1 VGVLIASLTAM
12 TQLPVIQPGRVGP
25 ASDAPPVFEKI
36 GIVGLGLIGGSI
48 ALASRQLWPKALV
61 IGVDNKDV
69 LETAM
74 RLHAIDVA
82 ADDLIV
88 LAEADVVILA
98 APVRTNIALLEEIDE
113 NVHQPAVITDT
124 GSTKR
129 EIVEAAGSLPARFTF
144 IGGHPLAGAAH
155 GGLEYA
161 RADLF
166 SGRPWLL
173 TPAARPE
180 GRALREGRAR
190 ALSSDA
196 RSERSEGGALREEE
210 ARRGRPSGRPD
221 AHGEGIDKLTAF
233 VTALGAL
240 PRITGVEE
248 HDRLLA
254 FLSHLPQLTAS
265 ALMQVVGDAVG
276 LEGLALAGRG
286 LADTTRLASS
296 PADIWR
302 DIAATNADEIGAA
315 LDALIARLQDLRR
328 DLREGDTLAD
338 VFSDAA
344 RWRAT
349 IRKA

>member
-1 VGVLIASLTAM
+1 M
-12 TQLPVIQPGRVGP
+12 TKSLPVVQPGRAFSPSGN
-25 ASDAPPVFEKI
+25 SPVFDKI

-82 ADDLIV
+82 ADDLVV

-98 APVRTNIALLEEIDE
+98 APVRTNVALLEELDE
-113 NVHQPAVITDT
+113 NVRHPAVITDT

-129 EIVEAAGSLPARFTF
+129 EIVEAAGALPGRFTF
-144 IGGHPLAGAAH
+144 IGGHPLAGAAQ
-155 GGLEYA
+155 GGLEHA
-161 RADLF
+161 RPDLF

-173 TPAARPE
+173 TPARANGDGARKMQASE
-180 GRALREGRAR
+180 AGGD
-190 ALSSDA
+190 ALSKVTD
-196 RSERSEGGALREEE
+196 
-210 ARRGRPSGRPD
+210 
-221 AHGEGIDKLTAF
+221 F
-233 VTALGAL
+233 VAALGAV
-240 PRITGVEE
+240 PRMTGVEE

-315 LDALIARLQDLRR
+315 LDALIGRLRDLRR
-328 DLREGDTLAD
+328 DLPEGDTLAD
-338 VFSDAA
+338 VFNDAA
-344 RWRAT
+344 RWRAG
-349 IRKA
+349 IKK

>member
-1 VGVLIASLTAM
+1 M
-12 TQLPVIQPGRVGP
+12 QQLPVIQPGRPGP
-25 ASDAPPVFEKI
+25 ASGTPPIFDKI

-48 ALASRQLWPKALV
+48 ALAARQLWPKALV

-88 LAEADVVILA
+88 LAEADIVILA
-98 APVRTNIALLEEIDE
+98 APVKTNIALLAELEDNIR
-113 NVHQPAVITDT
+113 QPAVVTDT

-129 EIVEAAGSLPARFTF
+129 AIVAAAGALPARFTF
-144 IGGHPLAGAAH
+144 IGGHPLAGAAQ
-155 GGLEYA
+155 GGLEHA
-161 RADLF
+161 RPDLF

-173 TPAARPE
+173 TPPVARDESGSEKSAGPAAARL
-180 GRALREGRAR
+180 A
-190 ALSSDA
+190 SDA
-196 RSERSEGGALREEE
+196 GGEPL
-210 ARRGRPSGRPD
+210 AR
-221 AHGEGIDKLTAF
+221 LTAF
-233 VTALGAL
+233 VEALGAV
-240 PRITGVEE
+240 PRTMGVQA

-276 LEGLALAGRG
+276 QDGLALAGRG

-296 PADIWR
+296 PPDIWR
-302 DIAATNADEIGAA
+302 DIAATNADEVGAA

-328 DLREGDTLAD
+328 DLPDGDTLEE
-338 VFSDAA
+338 VFTHAA
-344 RWRAT
+344 RWRSG
-349 IRKA
+349 IRK

>member
-1 VGVLIASLTAM
+1 VPDF
-12 TQLPVIQPGRVGP
+12 LPVVQPGRPFP
-25 ASDAPPVFEKI
+25 ASTTPPIFDKI

-48 ALASRQLWPKALV
+48 ALAARQLWPKALV

-88 LAEADVVILA
+88 LAEADLVIFA
-98 APVRTNIALLEEIDE
+98 APVKTNIALLADLDD
-113 NVHQPAVITDT
+113 NVRQPAVVTDT

-129 EIVEAAGSLPARFTF
+129 GIMDAAGALPPRFTF
-144 IGGHPLAGAAH
+144 IGGHPLAGAAQ
-155 GGLEYA
+155 GGLEHA
-161 RADLF
+161 RPDLF

-173 TPAARPE
+173 VPE
-180 GRALREGRAR
+180 GARGVSLDGARGRQP
-190 ALSSDA
+190 SDA
-196 RSERSEGGALREEE
+196 ASA
-210 ARRGRPSGRPD
+210 AV
-221 AHGEGIDKLTAF
+221 AKLTEF
-233 VTALGAL
+233 VTALGAV
-240 PRITGVEE
+240 PRMMGVQE

-276 LEGLALAGRG
+276 QEGLALAGRG

-302 DIAATNADEIGAA
+302 DITATNADEIGPA
-315 LDALIARLQDLRR
+315 LDELIARLQELRR
-328 DLREGDTLAD
+328 DLPDGDKLAD
-338 VFSDAA
+338 VFTDAA
-344 RWRAT
+344 RWRRG
-349 IRKA
+349 IKK